1 MPDEGISTK
10 VSVLGDKEYKA
21 ALADLSRQLTL
32 LNTDMKATQSA
43 FTGQEGSI
51 DALRSKS
58 ESLQSVYDTHAK
70 KVQLV
75 SEQLNK
81 AKEEYGENSKQA
93 DNLQIA
99 LNRAQTAMNK
109 VGAELQDTNAKL
121 EAAEKAQEAAAQGF
135 DQIGEGAKAADEKIA
150 VLTSQLE
157 ASQSAFGSQADTLAG
172 LKDKY
177 DGLTGVYDAHK
188 EKVAALANDLELAKA
203 AYGENSSEVMALQT
217 ALNKAEAAMNDVGAE
232 VSETEAAIDKM
243 TEAVSESGD
252 ENAAM
257 TLTLRDV
264 EKAEK
269 DEAKEAGTAA
279 KETKSFGESL
289 GEAAKK
295 AASFTLKAV
304 TAAYAAVSAAAAA
317 AGAAV
322 VSSLKVYA
330 DYDDG
335 LKQVQ
340 ATMGLVAGSSAQA
353 DAAIQ
358 KLDQAAKD
366 AGASTKFTA
375 RDAADALNYLAL
387 AGYDADRATEALPG
401 VLNLAAA
408 GGMDLAKASDMV
420 TDAMSALQLTDM
432 DSFLDSL
439 AKTSQKSNTSV
450 EQLGEGVLKLG
461 ATGRSVKGGI
471 DEINLLLG
479 LMADNGIKGAEGGT
493 HLRNMILSLST
504 PTDTAAKAIK
514 KLGLE
519 VFDADGNMRAMP
531 DILQDLNG
539 KLEGMSDKKKMDIIS
554 TIFNKTDI
562 AAVNALLGTSAER
575 WEELANEIENS
586 EGACT
591 QMAETMESGLG
602 GSIRSFQSA
611 SEGLKIAI
619 GSIFS
624 DMVQGAVDDTTAMIR
639 DVTKILSD
647 GFQPEDVQAI
657 ADVLTSYIDEQ
668 LTNIIG
674 LIGEALPL
682 VAEALGTVVQVLV
695 EQLPGLTEKLL
706 PAAME
711 LLQTIVDAIAEN
723 IEPLT
728 ALAVDIITNI
738 ATFLIENVDK
748 LFEAAIAIIT
758 GLIDG
763 VTEKLPDLIPLAV
776 EMMVKLAVALVEAI
790 PELVSRLPEI
800 VNAIIEGL
808 KNVDWA
814 QLGLDMIT
822 GLYNGLKNAVTSL
835 IESIKSVFTSI
846 WDAIKGVFGISSP
859 STVAAEAGGF
869 ILDGLI
875 NGFLSAVDAVITRV
889 KEIFGRIWDAIKSIF
904 GFGKGESDESKEA
917 KEAGKDIMTGMQ
929 KGIEDNEEKVKNTVK
944 NVSKMVL
951 DTFRTE
957 LGVEDGTSS
966 KTKPY
971 GEAVAVGVNDGLN
984 NKSQAATFQK
994 GANAAA
1000 NAAGDALNSAFGIA
1014 GTGLLGWGERQA
1026 SKFTYIGEAVA
1037 AGIAK
1042 GIENGASKI
1051 SAAATQ
1057 AANAAY
1063 QAACRELGIAS
1074 PAKRMIEVG
1083 QYFDE
1088 GFAIGINTGMEG
1100 VLRNA
1105 RALANM
1111 AASEARTGGNMFGAG
1126 SVRETGIDYR
1136 RLGEEVAAANR
1147 RAGLG
1152 NTVIT
1157 MDKRKVGETVE
1168 PSVSRATY
1176 RRAGRNATGRAARM
1190 VLV

>member
-43 FTGQEGSI
+43 FSDQESSV
-51 DALRSKS
+51 DALKAKS
-58 ESLQSVYDTHAK
+58 ESLQSVYDTQAK
-70 KVQLV
+70 KVQLIA
-75 SEQLNK
+75 EQLNK

-99 LNRAQTAMNK
+99 LNRAQTALNK
-109 VGAELQDTNAKL
+109 VGTELDDTNAKL
-121 EAAEKAQEAAAQGF
+121 EKAEQAQESAAKGY
-135 DQIGEGAKAADEKIA
+135 DTIGEGAKAADEKIA
-150 VLTSQLE
+150 LLTSQLE
-157 ASQSAFGSQADTLAG
+157 ASQSAFGNQADTLAG

-188 EKVAALANDLELAKA
+188 EKVAALTNDLELAKA
-203 AYGENSSEVMALQT
+203 AYGENSKEVNDLQT
-217 ALNKAEAAMNDVGAE
+217 ALNKAETAMNDVGTE
-232 VSETEAAIDKM
+232 VGETESAIDKM
-243 TEAVSESGD
+243 TDAVSKSSD
-252 ENAAM
+252 ENDGM

-269 DEAKEAGTAA
+269 DEAKEAESAA

-289 GEAAKK
+289 GEAAKT
-295 AASFTLKAV
+295 AASFTLEAV
-304 TAAYAAVSAAAAA
+304 AAAYAAVTAAASA

-322 VSSLKVYA
+322 VDSLKVYA

-340 ATMGLVAGSSAQA
+340 ATMGLVAGVSAET

-358 KLDQAAKD
+358 LLDQAAKD
-366 AGASTKFTA
+366 AGANTKFTA

-387 AGYDADRATEALPG
+387 AGYDAERATEALPG

-439 AKTSQKSNTSV
+439 AKTSQKSNTNV

-461 ATGRSVKGGI
+461 ATGRTVKGGI
-471 DEINLLLG
+471 DEINLMLG

-493 HLRNMILSLST
+493 HLRNMILSLIT
-504 PTDTAAKAIK
+504 PTDTAAKAIQ

-519 VFDADGNMRAMP
+519 VFDAEGNMRAMP
-531 DILQDLNG
+531 DILQDLSG
-539 KLEGMSDKKKMDIIS
+539 KLDGLSDEEKMNIIS

-562 AAVNALLGTSAER
+562 ASVNALLGTSAER
-575 WEELANEIENS
+575 WEELADEIANS
-586 EGACT
+586 EGACA

-611 SEGLKIAI
+611 AEGLQIAV

-624 DMVQGAVDDTTAMIR
+624 EMAQGMVNDTTTMMR
-639 DVTKILSD
+639 DITGILSD

-657 ADVLTSYIDEQ
+657 ADVLTTFIDEQ

-674 LIGEALPL
+674 LVGDAMPLLTEALSTI
-682 VAEALGTVVQVLV
+682 VGVLV
-695 EQLPGLTEKLL
+695 EQLPGLSEKIL
-706 PAAME
+706 PAAFS
-711 LLQTIVDAIAEN
+711 LLQSVINAVVEN
-723 IEPLT
+723 VEPLT
-728 ALAVDIITNI
+728 GLAVSLITSLVS
-738 ATFLIENVDK
+738 FLLENVGS
-748 LFEAAIAIIT
+748 LLEAAIGIVT
-758 GLIDG
+758 GLVSGI
-763 VTEKLPDLIPLAV
+763 TEKLPELIPLAV
-776 EMMVKLAVALVEAI
+776 EMMVQLALALVGAI
-790 PELVSRLPEI
+790 PELVTCLPDI

-822 GLYNGLKNAVTSL
+822 GLYNGLKAAVETL
-835 IESIKSVFTSI
+835 IESIKSVITSI
-846 WDAIKGVFGISSP
+846 WDAIKGVFGINSP

-869 ILDGLI
+869 ILSGLV
-875 NGFLSAVDAVITRV
+875 NGFLEAVESVIKQV
-889 KEIFGRIWDAIKSIF
+889 KEIFGRIWDAIKTIF

-917 KEAGKDIMTGMQ
+917 KQAGKDIMTGMQ

-951 DTFRTE
+951 DTFKTE
-957 LGVEDGTSS
+957 LGIEGNTSS

-971 GEAVAVGVNDGLN
+971 GEAVAVGVDDGLY
-984 NKSQAATFQK
+984 NKSQASTFQK

-1000 NAAGDALNSAFGIA
+1000 NAAGDAMNSAFGIA
-1014 GTGLLGWGERQA
+1014 GTGLLGMGEQQA
-1026 SKFTYIGEAVA
+1026 SKFVYIGEAVA

-1042 GIENGASKI
+1042 GIENGAGKI
-1051 SAAATQ
+1051 TAAATQ

-1063 QAACRELGIAS
+1063 QAACQALGVAS

-1083 QYFDE
+1083 QFFDE
-1088 GFAIGINTGMEG
+1088 GFAIGIDKGMDG

-1105 RALANM
+1105 RSLANM
-1111 AASEARTGGNMFGAG
+1111 AASEAQAGGTFGAG
-1126 SVRETGIDYR
+1126 SVRDKGIDYGK
-1136 RLGEEVAAANR
+1136 LGDAVANSFIKKGIDRTA
-1147 RAGLG
+1147 
-1152 NTVIT
+1152 IY

-1168 PSVSRATY
+1168 PSVSRETH
-1176 RRAGRNATGRAARM
+1176 RRSKQSVTGRAARM